1 MDPDDPSHLGAP
13 GGCPRCGAQV
23 EPGSASCAACAA
35 PLLAATELAP
45 GTRLHDGRYRVLDVI
60 GRGGFGITYEGGDER
75 LRRRVAIKELF
86 PEAAVRHEQEVL
98 VPARAAPA
106 FQAAKERFLREA
118 RVLARF
124 THPGVVQVYEVFEE
138 HGTAYLVME
147 RLHARTLLDVMR
159 TRGEPLDEDEVRDV
173 AGRVASALR
182 PVHAAGVLHR
192 DLNPTNVMLTEHG
205 RIVLI
210 DFGLARDFVP
220 DQTVGMTRVVTPG
233 YAPIEQYRG
242 EARFGP
248 ATDVYGLAATCY
260 RLLTG
265 KVPVPALE
273 RDAGAHL
280 VAPHR
285 LRPEV
290 SKELSDGLLDGLEVE
305 PSHRPQDLDAFLA
318 RIGVRRLP
326 DEPRSLLLGRPGAE
340 FEPPG
345 PDREATLLAPAAP
358 QPPPEIAA
366 AIPLAD
372 PGPAVAVRPTAVPP
386 PPPSPPAPPPDADA
400 TEVARAPVAPG
411 PLASLDPDRTAG
423 PAGWADATTPR
434 PPGDLGAA
442 PPWPAPDPPAPGG
455 RSGEGTSLPLDPPG
469 RAKLVWPAV
478 AVTVALA
485 GAVPVLVTVLLV
497 VVVLPA
503 LATVGDTVVR
513 QRHDLGFVL
522 VRTARNALAGVL
534 RCSPVVGVSALM
546 LGLWYLAEGA
556 TVPQWLLDAMLRFLG
571 SGTALALWLTNRDGS
586 DRFRTGVGMRAL
598 VVRAVP
604 DGRTT
609 ERLVVAWVVAA
620 ALVAGALWLAPD
632 PFPLP

>member
-13 GGCPRCGAQV
+13 AGCPRCGAAV
-23 EPGSASCAACAA
+23 EPGSASCGACGA
-35 PLLAATELAP
+35 PRLAATELAP

-159 TRGEPLDEDEVRDV
+159 TRGEPLDEAEVLDV
-173 AGRVASALR
+173 AGRVAAALR

-220 DQTVGMTRVVTPG
+220 DQTIGMTRVVTPG

-273 RDAGAHL
+273 RDAGAQL
-280 VAPHR
+280 ASPHR

-358 QPPPEIAA
+358 LPPPAIDAA
-366 AIPLAD
+366 VPLAD
-372 PGPAVAVRPTAVPP
+372 PGPAVAVRPALAPAPP
-386 PPPSPPAPPPDADA
+386 PPPPPHDPDA
-400 TEVARAPVAPG
+400 TEVARAPAAGATAPH
-411 PLASLDPDRTAG
+411 DPDRTAG
-423 PAGWADATTPR
+423 AAGWADATTPR
-434 PPGDLGAA
+434 PPGDGDGAGR
-442 PPWPAPDPPAPGG
+442 WPATDPAESGGPAAEGG
-455 RSGEGTSLPLDPPG
+455 SLLLDPPG

-478 AVTVALA
+478 AVVVAAA

-497 VVVLPA
+497 VVGLPA
-503 LATVGDTVVR
+503 LATVGDTVAR
-513 QRHDLGFVL
+513 QRHDLGYVL

-546 LGLWYLAEGA
+546 LGLWYVAEGA

-571 SGTALALWLTNRDGS
+571 SGTAIALWLTNRDGS
-586 DRFRTGVGMRAL
+586 DRFRTGVGIRSL

-604 DGRTT
+604 GGRTT
-609 ERLVVAWVVAA
+609 ERLVVAWVIAA